1 MNTLLLFSNILTEM
15 PVNLAI
21 LAITVIVSLQ
31 AFQKPEIYSRLIFNP
46 AVIAHNKDWYRF
58 FSSGL
63 IHADG
68 MHLGLNMFVL
78 YQFGGQVEQVFSG
91 VFGNIWGHILYLL
104 LYVSALAASSF
115 YSFEKHKDNYDY
127 NALGASGAV
136 SAVLFAFVLFA
147 PTSTLLLFLVIPT
160 PAIVAALGYLAYSHY
175 MSKNGNDNI
184 GHDAHFWGAVWGVVF
199 TLVFDFAWTGGAIS
213 YNFYYQLANWF

>member
-1 MNTLLLFSNILTEM
+1 MNSLLLLDNLFSQT

-21 LAITVIVSLQ
+21 LVITVIVSLQ
-31 AFQKPEIYSRLIFNP
+31 AFQKREIYAQLIFNP
-46 AVIAHNKDWYRF
+46 AVIANRKEWYRF

-78 YQFGGQVEQVFSG
+78 YQFGGQVEQVFSL

-115 YSFEKHKDNYDY
+115 YSFEKHKDNYGY

-136 SAVLFAFVLFA
+136 SAVLLAYVLFA
-147 PTSTLLLFLVIPT
+147 PTSKLWLFLIIPT

-184 GHDAHFWGAVWGVVF
+184 GHDAHFWGAVWGIFF
-199 TLVFDFAWTGGAIS
+199 TLAFDFAWTGGAIAQ
-213 YNFYYQLANWF
+213 NFYYELANWF